1 MSKPIDLERL
11 RKALEPVPGLSFA
24 VLFGSAKD
32 GQLVKPDSDVDVAL
46 KLDHRVDMDE
56 RTRLLGII
64 QDALGTDRV
73 DLVLIQASDNWVLHR
88 EIIKG
93 RLLVCHDPE
102 AYASFFSLADR
113 RGRDEEARI
122 ARAWKLRR
130 ELAQSLPDSPSL

>member
-11 RKALEPVPGLSFA
+11 RKALEPVPGLRFA

-32 GQLVKPDSDVDVAL
+32 GQLAKPDSDVDIAV
-46 KLDHRVDMDE
+46 KLDHPVDVDA
-56 RTRLLGII
+56 RASLIGVI

-73 DLVLIQASDNWVLHR
+73 DLVLIQESDHWVLHR
-88 EIIKG
+88 EIIRG

-122 ARAWKLRR
+122 ARAWALRR
-130 ELAQSLPDSPSL
+130 DLVDTSKGSSPS